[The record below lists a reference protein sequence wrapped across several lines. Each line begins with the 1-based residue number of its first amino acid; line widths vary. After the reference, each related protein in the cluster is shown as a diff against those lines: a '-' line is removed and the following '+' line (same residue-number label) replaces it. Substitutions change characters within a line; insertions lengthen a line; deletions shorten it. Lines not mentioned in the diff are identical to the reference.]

1 MIATTVNAVMHDV
14 WRQRIEL
21 VYLLVLKEL
30 KVRYKSSLLGYL
42 WAVANPFAFAFVY
55 WLAFKFIMRV
65 QMENYSIFL
74 ITGMFPWI
82 WLSAGVTQAT
92 KSYQA
97 NVSLVKKVNLNRA
110 VIPLS
115 SIVQEMVHFLF
126 ALPAVAI
133 FLVALGNS
141 HVHASWLWQVPVM
154 MAIQLAFAFPI
165 GLTLAL
171 VNVFVR
177 DVEYLIGIAF
187 SLLFFATPIVYD
199 ISMVPPAF
207 QVYFRHSPLH
217 HLIAAWRSILLEG
230 TMNFHS
236 AAVILGYTTVFS
248 LIAVYTYRR
257 LAPKIGEVL

>member
-1 MIATTVNAVMHDV
+1 MHALTG
-14 WRQRIEL
+14 RFERGALRHSLEL
-21 VYLLVLKEL
+21 IYLLVLKEL

-97 NVSLVKKVNLNRA
+97 NISLVKKVKLNRA
-110 VIPLS
+110 IMPLS

-133 FLVALGNS
+133 FLVALGDS
-141 HVHASWLWQVPVM
+141 HIHASWLWQVPLM

-165 GLTLAL
+165 GLTLGL

-187 SLLFFATPIVYD
+187 SLLFFATPIVYPL
-199 ISMVPPAF
+199 SMVPPNYQF
-207 QVYFRHSPLH
+207 YFRNSPLH
-217 HLIAAWRSILLEG
+217 HLIDAWRSVLLDG
-230 TMNFHS
+230 TMKFES
-236 AAVILGYTTVFS
+236 VAVVLAYAVVFS
-248 LIAVYTYRR
+248 VIAMFAYRR
-257 LAPKIGEVL
+257 LASKIGEVL

>member
-1 MIATTVNAVMHDV
+1 MVALTIRRNTGA
-14 WRQRIEL
+14 WRQSLEL
-21 VYLLVLKEL
+21 IYLLVLKEL

-97 NVSLVKKVNLNRA
+97 NVSLVKKVNLDRA
-110 VIPLS
+110 IIPLS

-133 FLVALGNS
+133 FLVALGDS
-141 HVHASWLWQVPVM
+141 RVPLSWIWQVPVM
-154 MAIQLAFAFPI
+154 MAVQLAFAYPI
-165 GLTLAL
+165 ALTLAL

-177 DVEYLIGIAF
+177 DVEYLIGIVF
-187 SLLFFATPIVYD
+187 SLLFFATPIVYS
-199 ISMVPPAF
+199 ISMVPPNF

-217 HLIAAWRSILLEG
+217 HLIDAWRSILLHG
-230 TMNFHS
+230 TMNFHGV
-236 AAVILGYTTVFS
+236 AVILVWSAAFGLV
-248 LIAVYTYRR
+248 AAYTYRR
-257 LAPKIGEVL
+257 LASRIGELL